1 MFWPRWPRI
10 ASRASSLSGR
20 SSTSRML
27 TRSSA
32 RAGVPRVAPTGSAVT
47 CTSGGPLISSHLAV
61 EALGEL
67 LVMRFVWSEPRR
79 FLQAQPQEPEADE
92 AVVEEAMDPVL
103 QGAVEIDEHVPADDE
118 VEVVERPVGAEGVL
132 REHDVA
138 AQLRVQHRPVVAG
151 LVPARAA
158 CPPAPVAVM
167 PGGLAP
173 GRKGQL
179 AALGLPHD
187 GVLDVGGVQPAA
199 I

>member
-1 MFWPRWPRI
+1 MFWPRSPRI

-32 RAGVPRVAPTGSAVT
+32 RAGVPRVSPTGSAVT

-79 FLQAQPQEPEADE
+79 FLQAQP
-92 AVVEEAMDPVL
+92 
-103 QGAVEIDEHVPADDE
+103 G
-118 VEVVERPVGAEGVL
+118 
-132 REHDVA
+132 
-138 AQLRVQHRPVVAG
+138 PVVGG
-151 LVPARAA
+151 LVPAGEAV
-158 CPPAPVAVM
+158 PPAGVDVM
-167 PGGLAP
+167 PGVLAH

-179 AALGLPHD
+179 AALGLPQD
-187 GVLDVGGVQPAA
+187 GVVDVGGVQPAA
-199 I
+199 IVEPFLPEKDRDRVHLLARGAARVP